1 MYKLHLILKYLRKR
15 RIAWVSLIAV
25 MLCTAM
31 VLVVIS
37 VMGGWLRMFRESF
50 HGMSGD
56 IIVARQS
63 LAGFPHYQQMIREIE
78 QLPEVE
84 GAVPVLK
91 TFGLVNI
98 DGRVQEAVQVIGF
111 PLEQLSRMNRFRES
125 LYRQHEQ
132 LRELSEDP
140 SYSAEERAAFRAAA
154 RQPASFDLPLPADV
168 YRSFGDPESEI
179 DESQRPGMIVGAGL
193 VGFTRRADGS
203 MMRPEDVRL
212 YERPTTLTVL
222 GIPERASRVDL
233 SQSTVNRYWIVDH
246 SRTKIWQY
254 DSATVYVPFGVLQRD
269 LRMQEAV
276 RVDPETDDEV
286 VVPGRTS
293 EIQIILKPGR
303 DLYATK
309 DKIAHVVQ
317 NIAIEHGIPFSGDTE
332 ADGARTLGAM
342 TVRTWE
348 EANAKFIG
356 AIEKEKI
363 LVTMLFGIISVV
375 AIFLIFCIFF
385 MIVVEK
391 TKDIGI
397 IKSVGA
403 TSSGVA
409 GIFLGYGLA
418 IGIVGG
424 GMGLLAGYLIVT
436 NINFL
441 HEKMGELMGVRIW
454 DAETYAFDTIPNTMN
469 PNEVVV
475 IVSVA
480 VISSLLGALVPAIR
494 AARMNPV
501 EALRWE

>member
-1 MYKLHLILKYLRKR
+1 
-15 RIAWVSLIAV
+15 
-25 MLCTAM
+25 
-31 VLVVIS
+31 
-37 VMGGWLRMFRESF
+37 
-50 HGMSGD
+50 
-56 IIVARQS
+56 
-63 LAGFPHYQQMIREIE
+63 
-78 QLPEVE
+78 
-84 GAVPVLK
+84 
-91 TFGLVNI
+91 
-98 DGRVQEAVQVIGF
+98 
-111 PLEQLSRMNRFRES
+111 
-125 LYRQHEQ
+125 
-132 LRELSEDP
+132 
-140 SYSAEERAAFRAAA
+140 
-154 RQPASFDLPLPADV
+154 
-168 YRSFGDPESEI
+168 
-179 DESQRPGMIVGAGL
+179 
-193 VGFTRRADGS
+193 
-203 MMRPEDVRL
+203 MRPEDVRL

-233 SQSTVNRYWIVDH
+233 SQSTVNRYWIVDY

-254 DSATVYVPFGVLQRD
+254 DSATVYVPFDVLQRD
-269 LRMQEAV
+269 LRMQE
-276 RVDPETDDEV
+276 RVDPDTGEQLS
-286 VVPGRTS
+286 PARTS
-293 EIQIILKPGR
+293 EVQIVLKSGI

-309 DKIAHVVQ
+309 DKIARIVQ
-317 NIAIEHGIPFSGDTE
+317 GIAADHGLPFAGETE
-332 ADGARTLGAM
+332 DDGSRTIGAI

-363 LVTMLFGIISVV
+363 LVTMLFGIISIV

-424 GMGLLAGYLIVT
+424 GLGLLAGYLIVT
-436 NINFL
+436 NINYL
-441 HEKMGELMGVRIW
+441 HEKMGQLMGVRIW

-469 PNEVVV
+469 PNEVIV

-480 VISSLLGALVPAIR
+480 VISSLLGALVPAVR